1 MGRLIHFLILFLPL
15 LGNILFHFKVKLHS
29 QGLSL
34 KAMHV
39 SKAFHAFWEIIF
51 TFQPQFLKSL
61 LWPPSPPPP
70 SKKRS
75 SMTCIHSV
83 CFSWFVET
91 HRRKACLVFLWPCL
105 SLCCALSAGMSMC
118 ILERYFW
125 GPERPYGLEKS
136 QLGSGIPFDSPK
148 GLVVGPWNWLAWI
161 YGIILGWNAT
171 AF

>member
-29 QGLSL
+29 QGLGL
-34 KAMHV
+34 KAL
-39 SKAFHAFWEIIF
+39 
-51 TFQPQFLKSL
+51 FL
-61 LWPPSPPPP
+61 
-70 SKKRS
+70 
-75 SMTCIHSV
+75 
-83 CFSWFVET
+83 
-91 HRRKACLVFLWPCL
+91 RRKACLVFLWPCL

-148 GLVVGPWNWLAWI
+148 GLVVGPWN
-161 YGIILGWNAT
+161 
-171 AF
+171 